1 MHTYICDNKYKYKIK
16 MFKNNIYNK
25 SLNLGV
31 NLNKKYT
38 NTLNGKQYNMK
49 RNLRRLPKLIHR
61 VNRFWQIIIKV
72 DEKMQK
78 TKLEDLYFQI

>member
-1 MHTYICDNKYKYKIK
+1 MHTYIYDNKYKYKIK

-61 VNRFWQIIIKV
+61 INRF
-72 DEKMQK
+72 
-78 TKLEDLYFQI
+78 